1 MQSYGVGGSDV
12 GLDREQAIL
21 VHQVSLVDNATHRL
35 SYAVTSI
42 PGADRSKVRGEE
54 TFSVFSLEDY
64 QADESKLSAMRVQIW
79 PVADG
84 SITGIAD
91 GEVIRF
97 DAPQL
102 TITLHDLYPDSTTY
116 AQVYEGAPRLGADG
130 KVVTGSALVLYGA
143 NPVDRTL
150 TISDWDSV
158 LGDDGPWTVE
168 VLTKTPFGIDRLDYV
183 SFTLDRTMEVN
194 GTFTTIETD

>member
-1 MQSYGVGGSDV
+1 
-12 GLDREQAIL
+12 
-21 VHQVSLVDNATHRL
+21 
-35 SYAVTSI
+35 
-42 PGADRSKVRGEE
+42 
-54 TFSVFSLEDY
+54 
-64 QADESKLSAMRVQIW
+64 MRVQIW

-84 SITGIAD
+84 SITGIAG